1 MHDLLKPFSV
11 TITFE
16 ILPLAIKL
24 LDFANSII
32 PQLTVL
38 LVQFEQNIFEYL
50 TLLVRFFVREE
61 NVYLLSV
68 YKLTIFKSI
77 FAGKYLARLQ

>member
-24 LDFANSII
+24 LDFSNSII

-50 TLLVRFFVREE
+50 TLLVRFFVRLE

-68 YKLTIFKSI
+68 YKLKIFKSI
-77 FAGKYLARLQ
+77 FTGKYLARLQ

>member
-1 MHDLLKPFSV
+1 MHDLLKPFSF